1 MEYFVYEYYRR
12 SDVVREITDF
22 LRDRWVAIHC
32 NIKMHDGRPLL
43 LRYHKGKPLCVR
55 SEAEFLSLLNKLAKF
70 KPRTFYGSANLYRRL
85 IIKEDALNYIENVY
99 ARTPTWDIDSRLEWW
114 RYTIEV
120 GRLIVNELEKFG
132 VIKSVYLKWSGKGL
146 HVHIHERAISKEVYS
161 KISPLDVAY
170 CIVEFILKR
179 IENKIKALNLSYH
192 LSIKVEN
199 LMDPQRVFTAPMSLH
214 RELDVCC
221 IAFKPDDIDD
231 FDISWIDPAISKNNP
246 RWREFEEGEAD
257 ELAMRAFK
265 EIGPYPKYRVIKE
278 VTEIPLERIRGV
290 TSQEELS
297 FRFSINDLRYNP
309 NPPPL
314 GKRKLVGNPLQAF
327 LYIED
332 IVNYYVMGKLSIEEA
347 INLLVNFRDITIPTQ
362 GYSEEDVKCLQKICD
377 DVIKLLVEYKS
388 RSDLKDWLLSKGKP
402 RTISKILDFLNSA

>member
-214 RELDVCC
+214 RELDAC
-221 IAFKPDDIDD
+221 
-231 FDISWIDPAISKNNP
+231 
-246 RWREFEEGEAD
+246 
-257 ELAMRAFK
+257 
-265 EIGPYPKYRVIKE
+265 
-278 VTEIPLERIRGV
+278 
-290 TSQEELS
+290 
-297 FRFSINDLRYNP
+297 
-309 NPPPL
+309 
-314 GKRKLVGNPLQAF
+314 F
-327 LYIED
+327 LD
-332 IVNYYVMGKLSIEEA
+332 RPGH
-347 INLLVNFRDITIPTQ
+347 Q
-362 GYSEEDVKCLQKICD
+362 
-377 DVIKLLVEYKS
+377 
-388 RSDLKDWLLSKGKP
+388 
-402 RTISKILDFLNSA
+402 